1 MKLLITLSLML
12 VCAFG
17 VSAQSKKKRPAKKK
31 PIVITKPVNN
41 PKPKIPPTENN
52 PKDAGK
58 LLASGTDSK
67 VDKPFIFVARSAET
81 YAEMQ
86 NLVGKLP
93 TVGEIDFTKQA
104 VVAAF
109 AGEKFT
115 AGFSVGFTQT
125 EGKNSVGINEPAANA
140 MTAQMIT
147 TPYKVIVI
155 QIDED
160 KPLQLETSK
169 NWYSA
174 TSFYT
179 VTSGT
184 FEFSGGFIAK
194 TTNFPIEG
202 KIGVMKY
209 ENYITLNFNLN
220 GKDAENQRKMSEMS
234 SGTVSNGLNRLDVG
248 SLSDNPKPPVTVK
261 GTFSDD
267 KLSLK
272 FEPNL
277 KDWHY
282 NDAFECRGNL
292 EATKLKMR

>member
-1 MKLLITLSLML
+1 MKLLITLSLLCAL
-12 VCAFG
+12 VF
-17 VSAQSKKKRPAKKK
+17 VVPAQSKKKKPAKRK
-31 PIVITKPVNN
+31 PVVVTKPVNV
-41 PKPKIPPTENN
+41 PKPKVPPTGDE
-52 PKDAGK
+52 PQDAGK

-86 NLVGKLP
+86 KLVGKLP
-93 TVGEIDFTKQA
+93 SVGEIDFTKQA

-115 AGFSVGFTQT
+115 AGFSVGFTKT
-125 EGKNSVGINEPAANA
+125 GEKNAIGINEPAADA
-140 MTAQMIT
+140 MVAQMIT
-147 TPYKVIVI
+147 TPYKVVAI

-169 NWYSA
+169 NWYTA

-184 FEFSGGFIAK
+184 FEFSGGYVGR
-194 TTNFPIEG
+194 TTTFPIEG

-209 ENYITLNFNLN
+209 ENYITLNFDLT
-220 GKDAENQRKMSEMS
+220 GTEAQSQRKMSEIS

-248 SLSDNPKPPVTVK
+248 TLSDGPKPPVTVK

-267 KLSLK
+267 KFLLK

-282 NDAFECRGNL
+282 NDAFEGRGNL